1 MNLKIHIKA
10 SFSDQYFC
18 LNLLW
23 LSFCPVTSTKVEK
36 WAFSNIDQSV
46 CINSPMLEVIM
57 KHEQSHISVISF

>member
-23 LSFCPVTSTKVEK
+23 LSFCPVTWARVEK
-36 WAFSNIDQSV
+36 CVSSNIARDV
-46 CINSPMLEVIM
+46 CI
-57 KHEQSHISVISF
+57 HISMLKVIIKHDKAIYQ